1 MYYIYL
7 GTFPLNQHTVI
18 VEDRDAETKFQTWEG
33 GTPPPPKG
41 GEVVLAEP
49 NFLGGRGEG

>member
-7 GTFPLNQHTVI
+7 VTFPLNQHTVI
-18 VEDRDAETKFQTWEG
+18 VEDRDAETKFQTWG